1 MLKIPAGA
9 LTALVGIVLMQS
21 DILFLEA
28 QAGTAL
34 AAYAIFFG
42 IAQDVVTRLVDQRAR
57 EVTDSADPAEGGSDM
72 PAGG

>member
-28 QAGTAL
+28 QEGTAL

-42 IAQDVVTRLVDQRAR
+42 IAQDVVTRLVDQKAR
-57 EVTDSADPAEGGSDM
+57 EVTEAAEGSNDTRANG
-72 PAGG
+72 